1 MLCVQLKEKFE
12 DIKDVVKSCE
22 KSLKMP
28 NQNRY
33 IEEGQTTQWTKEK
46 QQKDKQWYA
55 KYYIENLMFI
65 FIEKKSIVNV
75 VSYFKSL

>member
-28 NQNRY
+28 NQNR
-33 IEEGQTTQWTKEK
+33 
-46 QQKDKQWYA
+46 
-55 KYYIENLMFI
+55 
-65 FIEKKSIVNV
+65 
-75 VSYFKSL
+75 